1 MLFQCQMLTLHHQQS
16 SKALGKRFSQI
27 QINEGTR
34 RNAPVPSDTGIN
46 WYLPLVLLVL
56 VLRPLGR
63 LVLLAHLLVL
73 TPPLELPQGPMLK
86 QKL

>member
-56 VLRPLGR
+56 RPLER

-73 TPPLELPQGPMLK
+73 TPPLELPQGSMLK